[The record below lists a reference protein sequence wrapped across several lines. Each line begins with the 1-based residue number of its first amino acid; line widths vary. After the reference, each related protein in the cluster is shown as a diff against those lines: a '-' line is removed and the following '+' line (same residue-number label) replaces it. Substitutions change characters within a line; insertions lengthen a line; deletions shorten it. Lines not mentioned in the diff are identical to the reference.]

1 MIIKHKHGC
10 LESLP
15 RQDLPHNSNSSL
27 EAFNLSHAYFFASI
41 SGFFMISKIKFLQQL
56 LDKNLYPSSLKSL
69 IWGGYPKQVL

>member
-1 MIIKHKHGC
+1 MIIKHKHGR

-41 SGFFMISKIKFLQQL
+41 GGFFMIFKNNIPATSIRQKPFSKL
-56 LDKNLYPSSLKSL
+56 S
-69 IWGGYPKQVL
+69 QVTHMRWLS